1 MFLIYIYEPLKALG
15 MEQESTS
22 LKHHCLIECK
32 PMFGTLRFLEL
43 DRRANRLANLLSIS
57 KSFGKVYLPQKR
69 MV

>member
-1 MFLIYIYEPLKALG
+1 